1 MSQWSVVCNW
11 HSTHRSAVL
20 CLKVVVK
27 KTIGTTRGQFLWKCW
42 PLRTQTASTVS
53 SQFSQQYRAERE
65 ALSFVLSH
73 LSLIDVG
80 QNGHKPE
87 VLFAG
92 LGEVTGEGW
101 GGEGMGTAA
110 QAVMYHLRYG
120 KFITETRLQ
129 FGTKWPFLVRHLV
142 TDLLLLQM
150 SNAFSLSKG
159 TLTMD
164 SSCLPIDMFYVGK
177 KQQ

>member
-1 MSQWSVVCNW
+1 MLAAL
-11 HSTHRSAVL
+11 HSKQQQLFCPSL
-20 CLKVVVK
+20 
-27 KTIGTTRGQFLWKCW
+27 
-42 PLRTQTASTVS
+42 VS
-53 SQFSQQYRAERE
+53 SIEQYE

-110 QAVMYHLRYG
+110 QAAMYHPRYG
-120 KFITETRLQ
+120 KFITGIRLQ
-129 FGTKWPFLVRHLV
+129 FGTK
-142 TDLLLLQM
+142 
-150 SNAFSLSKG
+150 
-159 TLTMD
+159 
-164 SSCLPIDMFYVGK
+164 
-177 KQQ
+177 